1 MILEDSDFF
10 AGKAHA
16 CILHTRTMFQSK
28 RIPSS
33 RRKLEEEWNNVDDV
47 GATGWKIETWQC
59 DFLLAISLLLSVAI
73 QQR

>member
-1 MILEDSDFF
+1 
-10 AGKAHA
+10 
-16 CILHTRTMFQSK
+16 MFQSK